1 MNDLIHLAV
10 IGVGS
15 VEIAFRQDPNG
26 VMVGRL
32 SLLESNN
39 PIYFTFDLKV

>member
-1 MNDLIHLAV
+1 MNHLIPLTV
-10 IGVGS
+10 SGMGS
-15 VEIAFRQDPNG
+15 VEIAFTRDPNR
-26 VMVGRL
+26 VMVIRL